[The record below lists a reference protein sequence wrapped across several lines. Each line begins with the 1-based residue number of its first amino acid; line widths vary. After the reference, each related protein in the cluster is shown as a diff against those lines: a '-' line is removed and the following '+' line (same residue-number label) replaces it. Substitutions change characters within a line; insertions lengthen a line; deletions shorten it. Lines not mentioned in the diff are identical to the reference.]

1 MFLMRWWKKTIE
13 SEKRLLFRGIGDM
26 NISTLEQVRKDM
38 EHGVYDKTDNG
49 KCTQCGACCSNLLP
63 MTDKEITVIRNY
75 IKKHHIKEC
84 NHSIPLAKPAI
95 DMTCPF
101 LDTSKRTEKCTI
113 YSVRP
118 VICKC
123 FLCSEPNGMLKHKK
137 LLRGIRKPVYVR
149 ETFYGSEV

>member
-1 MFLMRWWKKTIE
+1 MMV
-13 SEKRLLFRGIGDM
+13 
-26 NISTLEQVRKDM
+26 STLEQVRRDM

-63 MTDKEITVIRNY
+63 MTDKEISVIRNY

-101 LDTSKRTEKCTI
+101 LDASKSTGKCTI
-113 YSVRP
+113 YSARP
-118 VICKC
+118 AICRC
-123 FLCSEPNGMLKHKK
+123 FLCSEPKGALKHKE
-137 LLRGIRKPVYVR
+137 LLQEVRKPVYVR
-149 ETFYGSEV
+149 ETFYGNEVSG

>member
-1 MFLMRWWKKTIE
+1 MMV
-13 SEKRLLFRGIGDM
+13 
-26 NISTLEQVRKDM
+26 STLEQVRKDI
-38 EHGVYDKTDNG
+38 EHGVYDKTDKG

-84 NHSIPLAKPAI
+84 NHSIPLAKPAL

-101 LDTSKRTEKCTI
+101 LDTSNRTEKCTI

-118 VICKC
+118 AICKC
-123 FLCSEPNGMLKHKK
+123 FLCSEPKGALKHKE
-137 LLRGIRKPVYVR
+137 LLQEIRKPVNVR
-149 ETFYGSEV
+149 EEFFSEKY